1 MCGQLLAEKK
11 LIIILGPTAVGK
23 SQISLRLAL
32 EFGGEIINCDSMQV
46 YRGFDIGTDK
56 PSPDMLKL
64 IPHHLLDI
72 AEPEEQFTAASF
84 VTHALKAI
92 EEIISRHHLPFIV
105 GGTGLYIQAL
115 TQGLFPG
122 PGRDPEIRRALEEEG
137 KRFGFPHLH
146 SKLLAIDPEYGR
158 KIHPHD
164 RIRIIRALEIYALTG
179 KPISEHFKKT
189 RPYLEDFLIIKIGL
203 KLEKEDL
210 KNKIDERVERMFA
223 RGIVEETQRLLQSG
237 ISPEAP
243 PFQALGYKQVL
254 RYLRG
259 EITFEEAKELTKKET
274 KQYAKRQRTW
284 FRHMPGITWFNPQDY
299 EKISKFLREKISS

>member
-1 MCGQLLAEKK
+1 MLAEKK

-23 SQISLRLAL
+23 SQIGLRLAL
-32 EFGGEIINCDSMQV
+32 EFKGEIINCDSMQV

-56 PSPDMLKL
+56 PSQEMLKL
-64 IPHHLLDI
+64 VPHHLLDI
-72 AEPEEQFTAASF
+72 AEPKEQFTAASF
-84 VTHALKAI
+84 VTHALRAI
-92 EEIISRHHLPFIV
+92 EEIIARHHLPFIV

-122 PGRDPEIRRALEEEG
+122 PGRDPEIRRSLEEEG
-137 KRFGFPHLH
+137 KRYGFPSLH
-146 SKLLAIDPEYGR
+146 AKLLAIDPEYGR

-189 RPYLEDFLIIKIGL
+189 RPYLEDFLILKIGL
-203 KLEKEDL
+203 KLEREEL
-210 KNKIDERVERMFA
+210 KKKIDERVERMFD

-237 ISPEAP
+237 ICPEAP
-243 PFQALGYKQVL
+243 PFQALGYRQVL

-259 EITFEEAKELTKKET
+259 EITLEEAKELTKKET
-274 KQYAKRQRTW
+274 KQYAKRQMTW

-299 EKISKFLREKISS
+299 EKIREFLREKIGS